1 MLGCSCD
8 KNKDKEVTFEDLS
21 ENYCQ
26 QAMIGLGISI
36 QSEDEFLEID
46 TDGNGKVDG
55 FETAAYLSGKGIESK
70 IIGYSYPNLKKPFL
84 QLSNSNS

>member
-8 KNKDKEVTFEDLS
+8 RNKDREVTWEDLS

-36 QSEDEFLEID
+36 QSEEEFLEID

-55 FETAAYLSGKGIESK
+55 FETAAYLSGKGISSK
-70 IIGYSYPNLKKPFL
+70 YRFLNLRIPFHNC
-84 QLSNSNS
+84 QNSILHF

>member
-21 ENYCQ
+21 QNYCQ

-55 FETAAYLSGKGIESK
+55 FETAAYLSGKGMESK
-70 IIGYSYPNLKKPFL
+70 IIGYIFPNLKSYFYNC
-84 QLSNSNS
+84 QNSIS